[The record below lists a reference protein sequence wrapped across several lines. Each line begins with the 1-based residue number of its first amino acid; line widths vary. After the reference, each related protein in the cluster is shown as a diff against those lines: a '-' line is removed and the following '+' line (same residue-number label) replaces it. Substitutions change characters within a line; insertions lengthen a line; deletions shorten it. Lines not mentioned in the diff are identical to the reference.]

1 MKKTLVSFLLL
12 FVCLAVAAQ
21 TAADDSLRLDS
32 IVRTLPEVM
41 VSGERPVVKVRGGA
55 LVYDI
60 NRLAGSATTDN
71 AYDAL
76 KALPG
81 VVETDGQLTLGG
93 QAVTVIM
100 DGQVTNLSQEQLAQ
114 VLKSVPKDRVGD
126 VEVMYNAPAKYQV
139 RGACINI
146 NFRHETAERQTLTGE
161 VFGLY
166 DQSHH
171 AAFQE
176 RASVVYMGR
185 KLSADLMYSHS
196 HGDSFNTR
204 EITSHHALDDGSLH
218 DIQSFE
224 RTLATGHNH
233 KLRLSAGYGFSDNHR
248 LSLTYYG
255 NYATTD
261 NRQRITGT
269 ITGRNDL
276 DSKPWLHDVMLDYK
290 MPSGT
295 NIGAEYTYYNSPQT
309 QRLSSVLTDRELN
322 YLVNN
327 RQRLDIWRVY
337 ARQEHTF
344 KGGWA
349 LNYGAS
355 YMRSTDNSRQEYEEL
370 TSGQVTSR
378 QGDMLSLLSSNDNA
392 NPLID
397 LSARNSSAKTSPLVD
412 LSTRNLSTKKIENTV
427 NLYAGFNKN
436 FNNKLIID
444 ASLAAEYYNSTA
456 WNEWNWLPTLNVTY
470 LPSEGH
476 VLQLSVGSDTSYPE
490 YWAVQDFITYS
501 NGGYDEIVGNPE
513 LKPSHEYSASLTYVL
528 KNKYVF
534 RGWFSYTDDL
544 FMQTLYQRSD
554 ELTET
559 FRWVNFDFQ
568 QQAGLMA
575 AVPLR
580 LGGWYSG
587 NLTAM
592 GVWLRHK
599 DSDFYDIPFD
609 RSRLLGIFTLKN
621 EFTISKRPEIVLSL
635 DGQVQTKV
643 IQGNYD
649 LPTAGRVDAAV
660 QLKFLKNKRATLKVY
675 CSDIFE
681 TSHIDPYIR
690 FRGQDF
696 SMKMSSFRHVG
707 VTFSYAFGGYK
718 ETEHKEV
725 DTSRFMK

>member
-1 MKKTLVSFLLL
+1 MKKTFVSFLLL

-41 VSGERPVVKVRGGA
+41 VSGERPVVRVSGGA

-146 NFRHETAERQTLTGE
+146 NFKHETSERQMLTGE
-161 VFGLY
+161 VLGSY
-166 DQSHH
+166 DQSRH

-176 RASVVYMGR
+176 RASVVYSG
-185 KLSADLMYSHS
+185 KKFSADLMYSHD
-196 HGDSFNTR
+196 HGDDFNTR
-204 EITSHHALDDGSLH
+204 EVATHHAIDDGTVH

-224 RTLATGHNH
+224 RTLATGHSH
-233 KLRLSAGYGFSDNHR
+233 KLRFSAGYDFSGNHR
-248 LSLTYYG
+248 LSLSYYG
-255 NYATTD
+255 SYANTD
-261 NRQRITGT
+261 SRQRISGS
-269 ITGRNDL
+269 ITGKNDL
-276 DSKPWLHDVMLDYK
+276 DSKPWLHDVSLDYK
-290 MPSGT
+290 LPFGL
-295 NIGAEYTYYNSPQT
+295 NVGAEYTYYNSPQT

-322 YLVNN
+322 YVVNN
-327 RQRLDIWRVY
+327 SQRLDIWRVY
-337 ARQEHTF
+337 ARQEHTL

-355 YMRSTDNSRQEYEEL
+355 YIRSTDNSRQEYEEL
-370 TSGQVTSR
+370 TSGQVTSIQR
-378 QGDMLSLLSSNDNA
+378 YEQTSHKQTSYMPITCALDENA
-392 NPLID
+392 N
-397 LSARNSSAKTSPLVD
+397 PLVD
-412 LSTRNLSTKKIENTV
+412 LSTRNSSTIDLSTKKIENTV

-501 NGGYDEIVGNPE
+501 NGGYDEIVGNPA

-621 EFTISKRPEIVLSL
+621 EFTISKSPEIVLSL
-635 DGQVQTKV
+635 DGQVQTKA

-649 LPTAGRVDAAV
+649 LPAAGRVDAAV
-660 QLKFLKNKRATLKVY
+660 QLKFLKNKRAMLKVY

>member
-1 MKKTLVSFLLL
+1 MKKRLFLLL
-12 FVCLAVAAQ
+12 LSAVCLPVAAQ

-55 LVYDI
+55 LVYDV
-60 NRLAGSATTDN
+60 NRLPGNATTDN

-76 KALPG
+76 MALPG
-81 VVETDGQLTLGG
+81 VVETDGKLTLGG
-93 QAVTVIM
+93 RGVTIIM

-114 VLKSVPKDRVGD
+114 VLKSVPKGMVGD
-126 VEVMYNAPAKYQV
+126 VELMYNAPAKYQV
-139 RGACINI
+139 KGACINI
-146 NFRHETAERQTLTGE
+146 NFKHETSERQMLAGE
-161 VFGLY
+161 VFGSY

-176 RASVVYMGR
+176 RASVVYSG
-185 KLSADLMYSHS
+185 KKFSADLMYSHD
-196 HGDSFNTR
+196 HGDNFNTC
-204 EITSHHALDDGSLH
+204 EITTRHALDDGTVH

-233 KLRLSAGYGFSDNHR
+233 KFRLSAGYNFSDNHR
-248 LSLTYYG
+248 LSLSYYG

-261 NRQRITGT
+261 SRQRMSGLITGK
-269 ITGRNDL
+269 NDL
-276 DSKPWLHDVMLDYK
+276 DSKPWLHDVSLDYK
-290 MPSGT
+290 MPTGT
-295 NIGAEYTYYNSPQT
+295 NVGAEYTYYNSPQT
-309 QRLSSVLTDRELN
+309 QKLNSVLADRELN
-322 YLVNN
+322 YVVNN
-327 RQRLDIWRVY
+327 RQRLDIWRIY
-337 ARQEHTF
+337 AKQEH
-344 KGGWA
+344 KLNGGWG

-355 YMRSTDNSRQEYEEL
+355 YIRSTDNSSQAYDES
-370 TSGQVTSR
+370 TSGQGGLPVS
-378 QGDMLSLLSSNDNA
+378 QN
-392 NPLID
+392 
-397 LSARNSSAKTSPLVD
+397 
-412 LSTRNLSTKKIENTV
+412 TRKRENTV
-427 NLYAGFNKN
+427 NMYAGFSKN
-436 FNNKLIID
+436 FGNKVIID

-456 WNEWNWLPTLNVTY
+456 WNEWNWLPTLNLTY
-470 LPSEGH
+470 LPAEGH
-476 VLQLSVGSDTSYPE
+476 VLQLGVGSSTNYPE

-501 NGGYDEIVGNPE
+501 NGGYDQIVGNPE
-513 LKPSHEYSASLTYVL
+513 LKPSHEYQANLTYVL

-534 RGWFSYTDDL
+534 TGWFSYTDDH
-544 FMQTLYQRSD
+544 FMQTLYQRKD

-575 AVPLR
+575 AVPLK
-580 LGGWYSG
+580 LGGWYSS
-587 NLTAM
+587 NLTAT
-592 GVWLRHK
+592 GVWMRHK

-609 RSRLLGIFTLKN
+609 RSKLLGVFSLKN
-621 EFTISKRPEIVLSL
+621 DFHISKNPEITLSL
-635 DGQVQTKV
+635 NGQVQTKA

-649 LPTAGRVDAAV
+649 LPAAGRVDAAV

-675 CSDIFE
+675 CADMFE

-690 FRGQDF
+690 FKGQDF

-718 ETEHKEV
+718 EKEHKEV

>member
-1 MKKTLVSFLLL
+1 MKKTFVSFLLL
-12 FVCLAVAAQ
+12 FVCLAVTAQ

-81 VVETDGQLTLGG
+81 LVETDGQLTLGG
-93 QAVTVIM
+93 QSVTVIM

-146 NFRHETAERQTLTGE
+146 SFRHETAERQTLTGE

-171 AAFQE
+171 ATFQE
-176 RASVVYMGR
+176 RASVVYMGKR
-185 KLSADLMYSHS
+185 LSADLMYSHS

-261 NRQRITGT
+261 NRQLITGA

-337 ARQEHTF
+337 ARQEHSL
-344 KGGWA
+344 KGGWG

-355 YMRSTDNSRQEYEEL
+355 YIRSTDDSRQEYEEL
-370 TSGQVTSR
+370 MSGQVTSR

-392 NPLID
+392 NPLVD
-397 LSARNSSAKTSPLVD
+397 LSARNSSAKK
-412 LSTRNLSTKKIENTV
+412 RENTV

-470 LPSEGH
+470 LPAEGH

-501 NGGYDEIVGNPE
+501 NGGYDEIVGNPA
-513 LKPSHEYSASLTYVL
+513 LKPSHEYSASLTYVM

-534 RGWFSYTDDL
+534 RGWFSYTDDH

-587 NLTAM
+587 NLTAT

-609 RSRLLGIFTLKN
+609 RSKLLGIFTLKN

-635 DGQVQTKV
+635 DGQVQTKA

-649 LPTAGRVDAAV
+649 LPAAGRVDAAV

-675 CSDIFE
+675 CNDMFE

-696 SMKMSSFRHVG
+696 GMKMSSFRHVG
-707 VTFSYAFGGYK
+707 VTFSYAFGSYK
-718 ETEHKEV
+718 EKEHKEV

>member
-55 LVYDI
+55 LVYDV
-60 NRLAGSATTDN
+60 NRLAGSTTTDN

-126 VEVMYNAPAKYQV
+126 VEVMYSAPAKYQV

-146 NFRHETAERQTLTGE
+146 RFRHETAERQTLTGE

-176 RASVVYMGR
+176 RASVVYMGKR
-185 KLSADLMYSHS
+185 LSADLMYSHS

-224 RTLATGHNH
+224 RTLATGHDH
-233 KLRLSAGYGFSDNHR
+233 KLRFSAGYGFSDSHR
-248 LSLTYYG
+248 LALTYYG

-261 NRQRITGT
+261 NRQRITGS

-276 DSKPWLHDVMLDYK
+276 GSEPWLHDVMLDYK
-290 MPSGT
+290 MPFGT

-322 YLVNN
+322 YLVDN

-337 ARQEHTF
+337 AKQEHTLA
-344 KGGWA
+344 GGWG

-355 YMRSTDNSRQEYEEL
+355 YIRSTDNSRQEYEEL
-370 TSGQVTSR
+370 TSRQVTSR
-378 QGDMLSLLSSNDNA
+378 QGDMPSLSSPSDDA
-392 NPLID
+392 N
-397 LSARNSSAKTSPLVD
+397 PLVD
-412 LSTRNLSTKKIENTV
+412 LSTRNLSTKKRENTV
-427 NLYAGFNKN
+427 NIYAGFNKN
-436 FNNKLIID
+436 FNNKLIVD

-470 LPSEGH
+470 LPAEGH
-476 VLQLSVGSDTSYPE
+476 VLQLSVGSDTGYPE

-501 NGGYDEIVGNPE
+501 NGGYDEIVGNPA
-513 LKPSHEYSASLTYVL
+513 LKPSHEYSASLTYVM

-534 RGWFSYTDDL
+534 RGWFSYTDDH

-587 NLTAM
+587 NLTAT

-609 RSRLLGIFTLKN
+609 RSKLLGIFTLKN
-621 EFTISKRPEIVLSL
+621 EFTISRKPEIVLSL
-635 DGQVQTKV
+635 DGQVQTMA

-649 LPTAGRVDAAV
+649 LPAAGRVDAAV
-660 QLKFLKNKRATLKVY
+660 QLKLLKDKRATLKVY
-675 CSDIFE
+675 CNDIFE

-696 SMKMSSFRHVG
+696 GMEMSSFRHVG
-707 VTFSYAFGGYK
+707 VTFSYAFGSYEEK
-718 ETEHKEV
+718 EHREV

>member
-55 LVYDI
+55 LVYDV
-60 NRLAGSATTDN
+60 NRLAGSTTTDN

-146 NFRHETAERQTLTGE
+146 RFRHETAERQTLTGE

-176 RASVVYMGR
+176 RASVVYMGKR
-185 KLSADLMYSHS
+185 LSADLMYSHS
-196 HGDSFNTR
+196 HGDSYGTR
-204 EITSHHALDDGSLH
+204 EITTRHALDDGSVH
-218 DIQSFE
+218 GIRSSE
-224 RTLATGHNH
+224 RTLATGHDH
-233 KLRLSAGYGFSDNHR
+233 KLRFSAGYGFSDSHR
-248 LSLTYYG
+248 LALTYYG

-261 NRQRITGT
+261 NRQRITGS

-276 DSKPWLHDVMLDYK
+276 GSKPWLHDVMLDYK
-290 MPSGT
+290 MPFGT
-295 NIGAEYTYYNSPQT
+295 NVGAEYTYYDSKQT
-309 QRLSSVLTDRELN
+309 QRLGSVLTDRELN
-322 YLVNN
+322 YLVDN

-337 ARQEHTF
+337 AKQEHTLA
-344 KGGWA
+344 GGWG

-355 YMRSTDNSRQEYEEL
+355 YLRSTDNSRQEYEEL
-370 TSGQVTSR
+370 TNRQVTSR
-378 QGDMLSLLSSNDNA
+378 QGDVPVSSSSGNNA
-392 NPLID
+392 N
-397 LSARNSSAKTSPLVD
+397 PLVD

-427 NLYAGFNKN
+427 NLYAGFSKN
-436 FNNKLIID
+436 FGNKVIID

-470 LPSEGH
+470 LPAEGH
-476 VLQLSVGSDTSYPE
+476 VLQLSVGSDTGYPE

-501 NGGYDEIVGNPE
+501 NGGYDEIVGNPT
-513 LKPSHEYSASLTYVL
+513 LKPSHEYSASLTYVM

-534 RGWFSYTDDL
+534 RGWFSYTDDH

-559 FRWVNFDFQ
+559 FRWVNFDFK

-587 NLTAM
+587 NLTAT

-609 RSRLLGIFTLKN
+609 RSKMLGIFTLKN
-621 EFTISKRPEIVLSL
+621 EFTISRKPEIVLSL
-635 DGQVQTKV
+635 DGQVQTMA

-649 LPTAGRVDAAV
+649 LPAAGRVDAAV
-660 QLKFLKNKRATLKVY
+660 QLKLLKDKRATLKVY
-675 CSDIFE
+675 CNDIFE

-696 SMKMSSFRHVG
+696 GMEMSSFRHVG
-707 VTFSYAFGGYK
+707 VTFSYAFGSYEEK
-718 ETEHKEV
+718 EHREV

>member
-55 LVYDI
+55 LVYDV
-60 NRLAGSATTDN
+60 NRLPGNTTTDN

-81 VVETDGQLTLGG
+81 VVETDGSLTLGG
-93 QAVTVIM
+93 RAVTVIM

-126 VEVMYNAPAKYQV
+126 VEVMYSAPAKYQV

-146 NFRHETAERQTLTGE
+146 RFRHETAERQMLTGE

-176 RASVVYMGR
+176 RASVVYMGKR
-185 KLSADLMYSHS
+185 LSADLMYSHS

-233 KLRLSAGYGFSDNHR
+233 KLRLSAGYGFSDSHR
-248 LSLTYYG
+248 LALTYYG

-261 NRQRITGT
+261 NRQRITGS

-295 NIGAEYTYYNSPQT
+295 NIGAEYTYYNSKQT

-322 YLVNN
+322 YLVDN

-337 ARQEHTF
+337 AKQEHTLA
-344 KGGWA
+344 GGWG

-355 YMRSTDNSRQEYEEL
+355 YIRSTDNSRQEYEEL
-370 TSGQVTSR
+370 TSRQVTNR
-378 QGDMLSLLSSNDNA
+378 QGDVPVSSSSGNNA
-392 NPLID
+392 N
-397 LSARNSSAKTSPLVD
+397 PLVD

-427 NLYAGFNKN
+427 NLYAGFSKN
-436 FNNKLIID
+436 FGNKVIID

-470 LPSEGH
+470 LPAEGH
-476 VLQLSVGSDTSYPE
+476 VLQLSVGSDTGYPE

-501 NGGYDEIVGNPE
+501 NGGYDEIVGNPA
-513 LKPSHEYSASLTYVL
+513 LKPSHEYSASLTYVM

-534 RGWFSYTDDL
+534 RGWFSYTDDH

-587 NLTAM
+587 NFTAT

-609 RSRLLGIFTLKN
+609 RSKLLGIFTLKN
-621 EFTISKRPEIVLSL
+621 EFTISRKPEIVLSL
-635 DGQVQTKV
+635 DGQVQTKA

-649 LPTAGRVDAAV
+649 LPAAGRVDAAV

-675 CSDIFE
+675 CNDIFE

-696 SMKMSSFRHVG
+696 NMKMSSFRHVG
-707 VTFSYAFGGYK
+707 VTFSYAFGSYK
-718 ETEHKEV
+718 EKEHKEV

>member
-1 MKKTLVSFLLL
+1 MK
-12 FVCLAVAAQ
+12 AQ

-41 VSGERPVVKVRGGA
+41 VSGERPVVKVRGSA
-55 LVYDI
+55 LVYDV
-60 NRLAGSATTDN
+60 NRLPGNTTTDN

-81 VVETDGQLTLGG
+81 VVETDGSLTLGG
-93 QAVTVIM
+93 RAVTVIM
-100 DGQVTNLSQEQLAQ
+100 DGQVTNLSQEQLTQ
-114 VLKSVPKDRVGD
+114 VLKSVPKSMVGD

-146 NFRHETAERQTLTGE
+146 NFKHETAERQMLTGE

-176 RASVVYMGR
+176 RATVVYSGK
-185 KLSADLMYSHS
+185 KLSADLMYSHD
-196 HGDSFNTR
+196 HGDSYGTR
-204 EITSHHALDDGSLH
+204 EITTHHALNDGTVH

-224 RTLATGHNH
+224 RTLGTGHNH
-233 KLRLSAGYGFSDNHR
+233 KFRLSAGYNFSDNHR
-248 LSLTYYG
+248 LSLSYYG

-261 NRQRITGT
+261 NRQRMSGS

-276 DSKPWLHDVMLDYK
+276 DSKPWLHDVSLDYK
-290 MPSGT
+290 LPFGT
-295 NIGAEYTYYNSPQT
+295 NVGAEYTYYNSPQT

-322 YLVNN
+322 YLVDN
-327 RQRLDIWRVY
+327 RQKLDIWRVY
-337 ARQEHTF
+337 AKQEHTL
-344 KGGWA
+344 KGGWG

-355 YMRSTDNSRQEYEEL
+355 YLRSTDNSHQAYRPLEQTSDEL
-370 TSGQVTSR
+370 TSRQVISRQADRQTSR
-378 QGDMLSLLSSNDNA
+378 QGDMPSLLSSSDDA
-392 NPLID
+392 NLLVD
-397 LSARNSSAKTSPLVD
+397 LSARYLSAETSPLVD

-436 FNNKLIID
+436 FNNKVIID

-470 LPSEGH
+470 LPAEGH
-476 VLQLSVGSDTSYPE
+476 VLQLGVGSSTNYPE

-501 NGGYDEIVGNPE
+501 NGGYDQIVGNPE
-513 LKPSHEYSASLTYVL
+513 LKPSHEYQANLTYVL

-534 RGWFSYTDDL
+534 TGWFSYTDDH
-544 FMQTLYQRSD
+544 FMQTLYQRPD

-575 AVPLR
+575 TVPLK

-587 NLTAM
+587 NFTAM
-592 GVWLRHK
+592 GIWMKHK

-609 RSRLLGIFTLKN
+609 RSKLLGIFSLKN
-621 EFTISKRPEIVLSL
+621 EFTISKNPEIVLSL
-635 DGQVQTKV
+635 NGQVQTKA

-649 LPTAGRVDAAV
+649 LPAAGRVDAAV
-660 QLKFLKNKRATLKVY
+660 QLRFLKNKRATLKVY
-675 CSDIFE
+675 CNDIFE

-696 SMKMSSFRHVG
+696 NMKMSSFRHVG
-707 VTFSYAFGGYK
+707 VTFSYAFGSYK
-718 ETEHKEV
+718 EKEHKEV

>member
-55 LVYDI
+55 LVYDV
-60 NRLAGSATTDN
+60 NRLAGSTTTDN

-81 VVETDGQLTLGG
+81 VVETDGSLTLGG
-93 QAVTVIM
+93 RAVTVIM
-100 DGQVTNLSQEQLAQ
+100 DGQVTNLSQEQLTQ

-146 NFRHETAERQTLTGE
+146 NFKHETAERQMLTGE

-176 RASVVYMGR
+176 RASVVYMGKR
-185 KLSADLMYSHS
+185 LSADLMYSHS

-224 RTLATGHNH
+224 RTLATGHDH
-233 KLRLSAGYGFSDNHR
+233 KLRFSAGYNFSDNHR
-248 LSLTYYG
+248 LSLSYYG

-261 NRQRITGT
+261 NRQRITGS

-276 DSKPWLHDVMLDYK
+276 DSKPWLHDVSLDYK
-290 MPSGT
+290 LPFGT
-295 NIGAEYTYYNSPQT
+295 NVGAEYTYYNSPQT

-322 YLVNN
+322 YLVDN

-337 ARQEHTF
+337 AKQEHTLA
-344 KGGWA
+344 GGWG

-355 YMRSTDNSRQEYEEL
+355 YIRSTDNSRQEYEEL
-370 TSGQVTSR
+370 TSRQVTSR
-378 QGDMLSLLSSNDNA
+378 QGDVPVSSSSGNNA
-392 NPLID
+392 N
-397 LSARNSSAKTSPLVD
+397 PLVD

-427 NLYAGFNKN
+427 NLYAGFSKN

-470 LPSEGH
+470 LPAEGH
-476 VLQLSVGSDTSYPE
+476 VLQLSVGSDTGYPE

-501 NGGYDEIVGNPE
+501 NGGYDEIVGNPA
-513 LKPSHEYSASLTYVL
+513 LKPSHEYSASLTYVM

-534 RGWFSYTDDL
+534 RGWFSYTDDH

-587 NLTAM
+587 NLTAT

-609 RSRLLGIFTLKN
+609 RSKLLGIFTLKN
-621 EFTISKRPEIVLSL
+621 EFTISKNPEIVLSL
-635 DGQVQTKV
+635 NGQVQTKA

-649 LPTAGRVDAAV
+649 LPAAGRVDAAV
-660 QLKFLKNKRATLKVY
+660 QLRFLKNKRATLKVY
-675 CSDIFE
+675 CNDIFE

-696 SMKMSSFRHVG
+696 NMKMSSFRHVG
-707 VTFSYAFGGYK
+707 VTFSYAFGSYK
-718 ETEHKEV
+718 EKEHREV

>member
-55 LVYDI
+55 LVYDV

-93 QAVTVIM
+93 QSVTVIM

-146 NFRHETAERQTLTGE
+146 RFRHETAERQTLTGE

-176 RASVVYMGR
+176 RASVVYMGKR
-185 KLSADLMYSHS
+185 LSADLMYSHS

-261 NRQRITGT
+261 NRQRITGS
-269 ITGRNDL
+269 ITGRNDF
-276 DSKPWLHDVMLDYK
+276 DSKPWLHDVSLDYK
-290 MPSGT
+290 LPFGT
-295 NIGAEYTYYNSPQT
+295 NVGAEYTYYDSKQT

-322 YLVNN
+322 YLVDN

-337 ARQEHTF
+337 AKQEHTLA
-344 KGGWA
+344 GGWG

-355 YMRSTDNSRQEYEEL
+355 YLRSTDNSRQEYEEL
-370 TSGQVTSR
+370 TNRQVTSR
-378 QGDMLSLLSSNDNA
+378 QGDVPVSSSSGNNA
-392 NPLID
+392 N
-397 LSARNSSAKTSPLVD
+397 PLVD
-412 LSTRNLSTKKIENTV
+412 LSTRNSSAKKIENTV

-436 FNNKLIID
+436 FNNKVIID

-470 LPSEGH
+470 LPAEGH
-476 VLQLSVGSDTSYPE
+476 VLQLSVGSDTGYPE

-501 NGGYDEIVGNPE
+501 NGGYDEIVGNPA
-513 LKPSHEYSASLTYVL
+513 LKPSHEYSASLTYVM

-534 RGWFSYTDDL
+534 RGWFSYTDDH

-587 NLTAM
+587 NFTAT

-609 RSRLLGIFTLKN
+609 RSKLLGIFTLKN
-621 EFTISKRPEIVLSL
+621 EFTISRKPEIVLSL
-635 DGQVQTKV
+635 DGQVQTKA

-649 LPTAGRVDAAV
+649 LPAAGRVDAAV
-660 QLKFLKNKRATLKVY
+660 QLKLLKDKRATLKVY
-675 CSDIFE
+675 CNDIFE

-696 SMKMSSFRHVG
+696 GMEMSSFRHVG
-707 VTFSYAFGGYK
+707 VTFSYAFGSYK
-718 ETEHKEV
+718 EKEHKEV